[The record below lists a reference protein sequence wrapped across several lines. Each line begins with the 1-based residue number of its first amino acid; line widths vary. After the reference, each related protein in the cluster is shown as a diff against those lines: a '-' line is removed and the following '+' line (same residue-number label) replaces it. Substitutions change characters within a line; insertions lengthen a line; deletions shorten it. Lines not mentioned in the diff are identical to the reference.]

1 MLNELKKD
9 PLIRFL
15 LGRCSLSEAQLDT
28 ILLAQSGDKLE
39 IKASKR
45 DKRKVSIGSFMRTLR
60 QGQSNVESCLYTL
73 ILLEYLHLV
82 KIGDLEKVGRLGRL
96 ISEVKESTPSQE
108 AITRLVEAL
117 ESFAEGFSGRRKVIV

>member
-1 MLNELKKD
+1 
-9 PLIRFL
+9 
-15 LGRCSLSEAQLDT
+15 
-28 ILLAQSGDKLE
+28 
-39 IKASKR
+39 
-45 DKRKVSIGSFMRTLR
+45 MRTLR

-117 ESFAEGFSGRRKVIV
+117 ESFGEGFSGRRKVIV